1 MIRGPKLSTRALMV
15 IFSTREHTSHADC
28 RRKCLRDSH
37 SLYKS
42 HVDQKEKH
50 LLDIQFHYENHVVC
64 VLSVCLSACLSMFD
78 RLCVRLLCV
87 CLRCV
92 VVVSVCGMVGLCV
105 YVFWV
110 FCVVVWCC
118 VEGVNVDVVNGKSG
132 VAGCVESGV
141 K

>member
-37 SLYKS
+37 LLYKS
-42 HVDQKEKH
+42 HADQKEKH

-87 CLRCV
+87 CVSPLCCGGVCVWYGGIMCVCVLGVLCGGVVLRGGC
-92 VVVSVCGMVGLCV
+92 
-105 YVFWV
+105 YVMW
-110 FCVVVWCC
+110 
-118 VEGVNVDVVNGKSG
+118 
-132 VAGCVESGV
+132 
-141 K
+141 